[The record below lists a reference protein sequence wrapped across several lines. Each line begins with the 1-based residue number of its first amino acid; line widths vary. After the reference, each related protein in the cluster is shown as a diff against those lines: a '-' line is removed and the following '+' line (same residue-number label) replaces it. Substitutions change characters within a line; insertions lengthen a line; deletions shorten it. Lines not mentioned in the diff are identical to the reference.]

1 MLESRIPSRSTQS
14 PLSDDPIFRKSCV
27 SCYVTKVSLKSWK
40 ILALW
45 AENDFNLE
53 SRRGGHEV
61 SLLHSQQLLLTVVV
75 HPVGDKV
82 AGILLHTVATA
93 AGQPLKAQE
102 LTTNQK

>member
-1 MLESRIPSRSTQS
+1 M
-14 PLSDDPIFRKSCV
+14 
-27 SCYVTKVSLKSWK
+27 TKVSLKSRK

-61 SLLHSQQLLLTVVV
+61 SLLHSQQLLLAVVV

-82 AGILLHTVATA
+82 AGVLLHTVAPA
-93 AGQPLKAQE
+93 AGQPLK
-102 LTTNQK
+102 TNRVH